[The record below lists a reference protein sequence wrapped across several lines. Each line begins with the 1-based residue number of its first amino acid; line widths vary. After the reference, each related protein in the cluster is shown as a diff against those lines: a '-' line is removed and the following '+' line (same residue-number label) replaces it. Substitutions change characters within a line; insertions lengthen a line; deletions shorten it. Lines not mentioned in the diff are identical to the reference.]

1 MIPLKYSKSF
11 NLIHIKNIHI
21 CNILTYVVVK
31 GVPQRFKRAPPT
43 RIRETIGGA
52 KLFYPKILSVPSLP
66 SRIPPWTYWSF
77 FVARS
82 QYSFRRICFRVFY
95 ICCTL
100 SDCIL
105 VVFSEFSS
113 FTGKN
118 NEAKEENEYAC
129 VTVAGILDWDLR
141 LRVSK
146 VPVWTWWPTL
156 RECLVSVY

>member
-1 MIPLKYSKSF
+1 MKKLFWNNCKWLPWNTVKVSIWSTLKE
-11 NLIHIKNIHI
+11 
-21 CNILTYVVVK
+21 LTYVVVK
-31 GVPQRFKRAPPT
+31 GVRAPPT

-52 KLFYPKILSVPSLP
+52 KLFPPKILSVPSLP
-66 SRIPPWTYWSF
+66 SRISPWTYWSF

-82 QYSFRRICFRVFY
+82 QYSFRWRCFRVFY
-95 ICCTL
+95 VCCTL

-113 FTGKN
+113 VTGKN

-141 LRVSK
+141 LRVAK

-156 RECLVSVY
+156 RECLVYVY